1 MVSTPLALS
10 RACLCSGCNDLD
22 RLPVDT
28 RPDTVRPHWQQIDV
42 VLPII
47 AVFVV
52 AMFLRQVPRP
62 SRPPASAEPAPTAT
76 ETTSKPRPRG
86 TWSWSQIQDWIS
98 GDEQPITTDRHD
110 LFGRAP
116 VADRIARTLQE
127 GRSAALLGAFGT
139 GKSSVLNF
147 VQAKLAQSVTTTI
160 VAKFDVWAVPR
171 SEDVPRLALDQ
182 VVDALGLHVDTLG
195 LRNLPVTY
203 QRLVAALPMRN
214 TPTVFGLQTDGDSLA
229 ELRRLVPVLEVL
241 NARLVLIVEDVERT
255 AREFDTRHLQR
266 LLWALRGIPH
276 ISFVL
281 ACDPDNG
288 PSIDFAKLC
297 DTIELLR
304 PLEYEHVGAILVTAI
319 NNWRE
324 AYPDVDPRPDPHRSK
339 LRRLYHQAGGMHDYL
354 RRIAPDTP
362 LDHLVRLLQTPRRLK
377 QVLRRVDLIWH
388 QLHGEADLEDII
400 IVTAL
405 REATTSV
412 YEFLV
417 THIDAARHG
426 PDELLAPN
434 TTLTGDWNRVTASLS
449 AARQLVNLLGIRQ
462 LSEGHSQGSGSSPQG
477 VHLSHPVDYFRR
489 IAGRAARSRRAQRP
503 DRIGGH

>member
-1 MVSTPLALS
+1 MSLTS
-10 RACLCSGCNDLD
+10 SKRSW
-22 RLPVDT
+22 RK
-28 RPDTVRPHWQQIDV
+28 
-42 VLPII
+42 VLP
-47 AVFVV
+47 
-52 AMFLRQVPRP
+52 LRSSLRFDVCAVPRP
-62 SRPPASAEPAPTAT
+62 
-76 ETTSKPRPRG
+76 
-86 TWSWSQIQDWIS
+86 
-98 GDEQPITTDRHD
+98 
-110 LFGRAP
+110 
-116 VADRIARTLQE
+116 
-127 GRSAALLGAFGT
+127 
-139 GKSSVLNF
+139 
-147 VQAKLAQSVTTTI
+147 
-160 VAKFDVWAVPR
+160 
-171 SEDVPRLALDQ
+171 EDVPRLALDQ

-229 ELRRLVPVLEVL
+229 ELRRLVPVLDVL

-266 LLWALRGIPH
+266 LLWALRGIPR

-304 PLEYEHVGAILVTAI
+304 PMEYEHVGAILVTAI
-319 NNWRE
+319 NNWWE

-434 TTLTGDWNRVTASLS
+434 TTLTEDWNRVTASLS